1 MLEPGTKIR
10 SKFLDENGE
19 HINGVILSS
28 QEGDG
33 TFARGY
39 FIDFERTPMSLFLNE
54 KGLHELY
61 DIVDEPID
69 ESIYQVNDNGQ
80 ISFI

>member
-19 HINGVILSS
+19 HINGVVLSS

-39 FIDFERTPMSLFLNE
+39 FIDFERAPMSLFLNE
-54 KGLHELY
+54 KGLYELY
-61 DIVDEPID
+61 DIVYEPVDESTYEID
-69 ESIYQVNDNGQ
+69 EHGQ
-80 ISFI
+80 LKFI

>member
-1 MLEPGTKIR
+1 MLEIGTKIK

-19 HINGVILSS
+19 HITGVILSS

-39 FIDFERTPMSLFLNE
+39 FIDFEKTPMPLFLNE
-54 KGLHELY
+54 KGLIELY
-61 DIVDEPID
+61 EVIEEKEV
-69 ESIYQVNDNGQ
+69 
-80 ISFI
+80 